1 MSQITN
7 TGRIRPITGPLRNM
21 EPPHVD
27 QEIMQRITG
36 LILLGVSLL
45 NSLICTRFMLKLM
58 AANPANLFAELVY
71 RTTQPFLNVFQGLI
85 RVFNVEGSVFELH
98 DLIAIAVYAMLG
110 WSTVRLIRIM
120 FARID

>member
-7 TGRIRPITGPLRNM
+7 TGRIRPNTSPLRDM
-21 EPPHVD
+21 DPPHVD

-58 AANPANLFAELVY
+58 AANPANPFAELIY
-71 RTTQPFLNVFQGLI
+71 RTTQPFLDVFQGLI
-85 RVFNVEGSVFELH
+85 RVFSVDGSVFELH

-120 FARID
+120 FARLD

>member
-1 MSQITN
+1 
-7 TGRIRPITGPLRNM
+7 M